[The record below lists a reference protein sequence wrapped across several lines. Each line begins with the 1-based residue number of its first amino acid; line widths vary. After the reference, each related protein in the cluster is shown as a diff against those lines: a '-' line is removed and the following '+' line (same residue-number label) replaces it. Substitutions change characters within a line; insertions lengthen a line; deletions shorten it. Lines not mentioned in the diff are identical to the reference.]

1 MSITSTASIMYIIYK
16 RLHSHVD
23 FLIETIKSQGEAE
36 ETGSKVIHRYDN

>member
-1 MSITSTASIMYIIYK
+1 MYIIYK

-36 ETGSKVIHRYDN
+36 ETGQR